1 MWISICY
8 LGIEAEAENAIGE
21 VVETVTFDDY
31 VFCDQKSIRMSEF
44 YQAATTDYKP
54 SITLILKQ
62 ADYAG
67 QRYIRFEDEVFTVI
81 RTYAVNSEDI
91 ELILERGIKHGDAA
105 ISNQSGG

>member
-1 MWISICY
+1 MWTSICY
-8 LGIEAEAENAIGE
+8 LGIEAETENAIGE
-21 VVETVTFDDY
+21 KVETVTFDDY
-31 VFCDQKSIRMSEF
+31 VFCDQKSIRMLEF

-54 SITLILKQ
+54 SITLTLKQ

-91 ELILERGIKHGDAA
+91 ELVLERGVKHGDAA

>member
-8 LGIEAEAENAIGE
+8 LGIEVEVENSIGE
-21 VVETVTFDDY
+21 VIETVTFDDY

-54 SITLILKQ
+54 SIILTLKQ

-67 QRYIRFEDEVFTVI
+67 QRYIRFEDEIYTMI
-81 RTYAVNSEDI
+81 RNYAVNSEDI
-91 ELILERGIKHGDAA
+91 EVVLERGIKHGDAS
-105 ISNQSGG
+105 ISNESGG